1 MEVDFFQM
9 IANMGFP
16 AIITMY
22 LLIRIE
28 GKLENL
34 SSSINSLSANI
45 NNLNNKNS

>member
-1 MEVDFFQM
+1 VEEMYAR

-16 AIITMY
+16 IVISVY

-34 SSSINSLSANI
+34 SLSIQDLAKVVAR
-45 NNLNNKNS
+45 LH

>member
-1 MEVDFFQM
+1 MEVDLLQM

-45 NNLNNKNS
+45 NNLNNKNI